1 LERLKEDA
9 MPDSEQ
15 NDLARLTVDLL
26 SAYFTNNSVP
36 SSELSGLIE
45 QTRLALAGEA
55 ASSSSNEAVH
65 TPAVSVEESVASRD
79 HILSLI
85 DGKPYKSLKRHLANN
100 GLTPAEYRTRY
111 GLPGDYP
118 MVAPT
123 YSEHRRAV
131 AQRMGLGGR
140 PNKAKEPVAKSG
152 TEKFAQT
159 KEAAPKAKPAPEKKE
174 AVKTAATAKPRK
186 RFARDP
192 KVAEQAAANSSGDA
206 VVKAPDAT
214 APATAPKTVPAAA
227 AKAKPKTASK
237 NKKAPATAKSA
248 SPSPSAAAPATTSS
262 DAAPTPA
269 TAKKPKAARKPSST
283 AGAKT
288 PGASARR
295 APSKRETTGTSE

>member
-1 LERLKEDA
+1 
-9 MPDSEQ
+9 MPDNEQ

-26 SAYFTNNSVP
+26 SAYFANNSVP
-36 SSELSGLIE
+36 SSELAGLIE
-45 QTRLALAGEA
+45 QTRSALSGDATSSAGGEP
-55 ASSSSNEAVH
+55 VH
-65 TPAVSVEESVASRD
+65 TPAVSIEESVASRD

-140 PNKAKEPVAKSG
+140 PNKAKEPAAKTG
-152 TEKFAQT
+152 TEKFAPS

-174 AVKTAATAKPRK
+174 AAKPAAKAKPRK

-192 KVAEQAAANSSGDA
+192 KVAEQPAANASGDA
-206 VVKAPDAT
+206 AVQ
-214 APATAPKTVPAAA
+214 APAAAPKAAPAAA

-237 NKKAPATAKSA
+237 NRKTPATAKSA

-262 DAAPTPA
+262 DAASTPA
-269 TAKKPKAARKPSST
+269 NADKPKAARKSSPAK
-283 AGAKT
+283 AGAKAS
-288 PGASARR
+288 GATSRR
-295 APSKRETTGTSE
+295 APAKRETTGTSE

>member
-1 LERLKEDA
+1 
-9 MPDSEQ
+9 MPDNEQ

-36 SSELSGLIE
+36 SSELAGLIE
-45 QTRLALAGEA
+45 QTRSALSGDAT
-55 ASSSSNEAVH
+55 SSSGSEAVH
-65 TPAVSVEESVASRD
+65 TPAVSIEESVASRD

-111 GLPGDYP
+111 GLAGDYP

-140 PNKAKEPVAKSG
+140 PNKAKEPAAKTG

-159 KEAAPKAKPAPEKKE
+159 KEAAPKAKPAPVKE
-174 AVKTAATAKPRK
+174 AVKTTATAKPRK

-192 KVAEQAAANSSGDA
+192 KVADQAAGTSSGESA
-206 VVKAPDAT
+206 VQAPAAT
-214 APATAPKTVPAAA
+214 APATAPKAVPAAA

-237 NKKAPATAKSA
+237 NRKTPTTAKSA
-248 SPSPSAAAPATTSS
+248 SPSPSAAAPATASS
-262 DAAPTPA
+262 DAAPKPA
-269 TAKKPKAARKPSST
+269 SAKKPKAARKSSPAK
-283 AGAKT
+283 AGTKA
-288 PGASARR
+288 PGASSRR
-295 APSKRETTGTSE
+295 TQAKPETTGASE

>member
-1 LERLKEDA
+1 LEYLEEDA
-9 MPDSEQ
+9 MPDNEQ

-26 SAYFTNNSVP
+26 SAYFANNSVP
-36 SSELSGLIE
+36 SSELAGLIE
-45 QTRLALAGEA
+45 QTRSALSGDATSSAGSEP
-55 ASSSSNEAVH
+55 VH
-65 TPAVSVEESVASRD
+65 TPAVSIEESVASRD

-111 GLPGDYP
+111 SLPGDYP

-140 PNKAKEPVAKSG
+140 PNKAKEPAAKTG
-152 TEKFAQT
+152 TEKFAPT
-159 KEAAPKAKPAPEKKE
+159 KEAAPKAKSAPEKKE
-174 AVKTAATAKPRK
+174 AVKTAAKAKPRK

-192 KVAEQAAANSSGDA
+192 KAAEQPAANSSSGDTA
-206 VVKAPDAT
+206 IQ
-214 APATAPKTVPAAA
+214 APAAAPKAVPAAA
-227 AKAKPKTASK
+227 GKAKPKTASK
-237 NKKAPATAKSA
+237 SRKTPATAKSA

-269 TAKKPKAARKPSST
+269 TAEKAKAARKSSPT
-283 AGAKT
+283 KAAKA
-288 PGASARR
+288 PGATSRR
-295 APSKRETTGTSE
+295 AQAKRETTGTSE